1 MIEVD
6 LSYVP
11 KVQDQGIIF
20 GGGFLCVSC
29 MAEGQREAIHERKP
43 DTKLTA
49 SSPFGISI
57 NQS

>member
-1 MIEVD
+1 MIEVN
-6 LSYVP
+6 LAYVP
-11 KVQDQGIIF
+11 KVQDQGVIF
-20 GGGFLCVSC
+20 AGGFLCVCC

-49 SSPFGISI
+49 SSPFEISI